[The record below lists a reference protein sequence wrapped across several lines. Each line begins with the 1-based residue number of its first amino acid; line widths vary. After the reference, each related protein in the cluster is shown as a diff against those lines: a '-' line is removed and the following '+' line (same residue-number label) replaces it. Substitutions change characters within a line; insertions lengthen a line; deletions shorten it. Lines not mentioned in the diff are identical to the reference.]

1 MPRHYDDSQQHAN
14 TSKATRRQQ
23 EDQRR
28 MEFRRA
34 IESYSEQRQLAQEL
48 SDYFDLSGP
57 ETGAINVWQQQS
69 AASRRNAQQVG

>member
-1 MPRHYDDSQQHAN
+1 MPRHYDDSQLHAN

-48 SDYFDLSGP
+48 SDYFDVSAP
-57 ETGAINVWQQQS
+57 DTAINVWQQH
-69 AASRRNAQQVG
+69 ATGSRRNAQQAG

>member
-1 MPRHYDDSQQHAN
+1 MPRHYDDPQLNAN

-48 SDYFDLSGP
+48 CDYFDLSAP
-57 ETGAINVWQQQS
+57 DTAINVWQQR
-69 AASRRNAQQVG
+69 ATGSRRSAQQAG